1 MRTTIITKMQLASAR
16 KASIDEIKVNDFVLT
31 PGRYVGI
38 KQVEDDGEPFE
49 EKMKRLTS
57 ELSEQMRKSIE
68 LDTEIKKV
76 LGEIGYE
83 I

>member
-1 MRTTIITKMQLASAR
+1 MDLQFVFCKNALLDDI
-16 KASIDEIKVNDFVLT
+16 KANDYVLT

-38 KQVEDDGEPFE
+38 KKPEVDCEPFE
-49 EKMKRLTS
+49 DKMKRLTT
-57 ELSEQMRKSIE
+57 ELSEQMKRSTE
-68 LDTEIKKV
+68 LDAEIKKV